1 MSYDIDWIAESELYQ
16 IEYIIS
22 DNDGHSGKVSIEWL
36 YEAFVFSKVKIDT
49 IIIKY
54 IRTFEDKNKSLN
66 VFFVIQPINFFAL
79 GLLKNVRYYNKMII
93 IC

>member
-1 MSYDIDWIAESELYQ
+1 M
-16 IEYIIS
+16 
-22 DNDGHSGKVSIEWL
+22 
-36 YEAFVFSKVKIDT
+36 FSKVKIDT